1 MKFKIYGVQERGTK
15 TFFRLVY
22 DNDDDD
28 IDLVACDANGEAVHN
43 GLILSIKPSGDIV
56 LWPHVPNTL
65 GLSLDSS
72 SRVNIIYA

>member
-22 DNDDDD
+22 GCND
-28 IDLVACDANGEAVHN
+28 IDLVACDEDGKAVEG
-43 GLILSIKPSGDIV
+43 GLILSIKPSGNIV
-56 LWPHVPNTL
+56 LYSDVPDTL

>member
-1 MKFKIYGVQERGTK
+1 MKFEIYGVQKAEKK

-22 DNDDDD
+22 IGED
-28 IDLVACDANGEAVHN
+28 IDLVACNEDGKAVEG
-43 GLILSIKPSGDIV
+43 GLILSIKPSGKIV
-56 LWPHVPNTL
+56 LYSDVPNTL